1 VYGPEKRCWRT
12 QHNCK
17 YLKMKSYE
25 KYLYIKEMAID
36 GINSK
41 HMLLQLLHFASF
53 PYSDFQKYIVDKQR

>member
-1 VYGPEKRCWRT
+1 
-12 QHNCK
+12 
-17 YLKMKSYE
+17 MKSYE